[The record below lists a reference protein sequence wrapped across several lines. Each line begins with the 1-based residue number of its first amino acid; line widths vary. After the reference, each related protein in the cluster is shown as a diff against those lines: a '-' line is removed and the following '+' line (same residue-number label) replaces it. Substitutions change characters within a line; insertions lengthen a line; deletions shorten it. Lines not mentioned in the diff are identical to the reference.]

1 MEETVAWDSVTL
13 LLCERFLYLKI
24 VFKKD
29 YRTDFHLK
37 VSPIVV
43 VRVVGLEPTSLAA
56 LEPKS
61 SMFTNFII
69 PAYMSSRNILP
80 LFLRKFLHCG
90 DST

>member
-1 MEETVAWDSVTL
+1 MEDTVAWDSVTL

-69 PAYMSSRNILP
+69 PAYISGRTFSRCLYSKS
-80 LFLRKFLHCG
+80 FHRG

>member
-1 MEETVAWDSVTL
+1 MKTT
-13 LLCERFLYLKI
+13 
-24 VFKKD
+24 KKD
-29 YRTDFHLK
+29 ECSYSFSNAIRTL
-37 VSPIVV
+37 VM

-69 PAYMSSRNILP
+69 PAYISGRDTLP
-80 LFLRKFLHCG
+80 LFLQKLLHRG